1 VSWDAATERTE
12 SKMGPSKTSRSL
24 LVSAAGILLFAVLAL
39 TASAAGWRSASI
51 IFAALTLA
59 LSGLVLVLAQP
70 RFRARQTPAGGPQE
84 VQAIMLEA
92 IPSPALLVSA
102 DGMILKANRLLMEY
116 LAAIGQGVSSPLGK
130 DLNEI
135 FLPPYFG
142 GWRNLLTSVCADN
155 EPFDRQDE
163 EYFLENLSG
172 TCRVWVYP
180 MEGAGGCGR
189 TILVVVQDVTFETSE
204 RAALLEASER
214 EAGIFEG
221 VPVKIAVLDC
231 NFRLS
236 RCNRLMMQWI
246 YDACGLEERMISG
259 LPALDIMPQEFR
271 ADWKR
276 ILRRVLV
283 EGRAFEQPRVHQ
295 AVGGVDYFHRVRIHP
310 LADESGNVREALL
323 LYEDVTEYVRLERR
337 LAETTDYLNLLIES
351 LNDGFYAMDAQGRFS
366 FCNQAFL
373 EMLGMSASSELFQR
387 EPAEIVIPGE
397 TPKIERMMERRRRGE
412 KVFFETLLRRHGDIP
427 LPVQISSAPVFRSG
441 KFMGIVGIAHDL
453 SERRRLEA
461 MVERSHQDLERAYEE
476 LSVLDKMKSDFIAIA
491 SHELRTPLS
500 IIKGYSDAFQ
510 YGELGELTPFQIDK
524 IKIMNARADQ
534 MTKIINDLLDV
545 TRLDEGRLV
554 GEKWPAPVSGLMVN
568 AVSEFKSRAAQCG
581 QELRCEVED
590 NLPPVS
596 VDVWRVHQVMENLI
610 GNAIKFTPEGGSI
623 EVSARSAAEPD
634 MVEIEIRDSGPG
646 IPESEQKKLFTMFYQ
661 VETDS
666 TRSAGGLGLGLVIS
680 KGIVEGHG
688 GRIWV
693 ESETGGGSSFKFTLP
708 VSKEG

>member
-1 VSWDAATERTE
+1 MKPER
-12 SKMGPSKTSRSL
+12 SSRL
-24 LVSAAGILLFAVLAL
+24 MLPLAAGILAL
-39 TASAAGWRSASI
+39 SGITLLASAADWRGVSITSAI
-51 IFAALTLA
+51 LTLA
-59 LSGLVLVLAQP
+59 LAAVTLAVSMP
-70 RFRARQTPAGGPQE
+70 LLRRSLKPSELLRTAHTS
-84 VQAIMLEA
+84 ILES
-92 IPSPALLVSA
+92 IPSPALLVSEA
-102 DGMILKANRLLMEY
+102 GVILENNRLAREFLPP
-116 LAAIGQGVSSPLGK
+116 IGQETSDLVGK
-130 DLNEI
+130 GLDEA

-142 GWRNLLTSVCADN
+142 NWSPLLERVSVEGEAL
-155 EPFDRQDE
+155 DRRSEQ
-163 EYFLENLSG
+163 YFLENQSG
-172 TCRVWVYP
+172 ICKVWISP
-180 MEGAGGCGR
+180 LEREPGKKRRLLIMIRDITLEA
-189 TILVVVQDVTFETSE
+189 SE

-214 EAGIFEG
+214 EAGVFES
-221 VPVKIAVLDC
+221 VPVKIAVLDR
-231 NFRLS
+231 NFRLV

-246 YDACGLEERMISG
+246 YDTCGLEEPALSG

-283 EGRAFEQPRVHQ
+283 EGRSFEQPRVHQ
-295 AVGGVDYFHRVRIHP
+295 TVRGTDFFHRVRLHP

-337 LAETTDYLNLLIES
+337 LVETTDYLNLLIES

-373 EMLGMSASSELFQR
+373 GMLGMSGSDELFQR
-387 EPAEIVIPGE
+387 EATEIVMPE
-397 TPKIERMMERRRRGE
+397 ESMKIERMLERRRRGE
-412 KVFFETLLRRHGDIP
+412 KVFFETYLRRRGDIP
-427 LPVQISSAPVFRSG
+427 LPVQISSAPLFRAG

-461 MVERSHQDLERAYEE
+461 MVERGHQDLEKAYEE

-500 IIKGYSDAFQ
+500 IIKGYADAFQ
-510 YGELGELTPFQIDK
+510 YGELGDMSSFQMDK
-524 IKIMNARADQ
+524 IKIMNSRADQ

-545 TRLDEGRLV
+545 TRLEEGRLV
-554 GEKWPAPVSGLMVN
+554 GEKWPAPVDGMIIN
-568 AVSEFKSRAAQCG
+568 AVSEYKSRAAQCG
-581 QELRCEVED
+581 QELRYNVEG

-623 EVSARSAAEPD
+623 EVAARNAAEAG
-634 MVEIEIRDSGPG
+634 MVEIEVKDTGPG
-646 IPESEQKKLFTMFYQ
+646 IPAKEQERLFTMFYQ
-661 VETDS
+661 IETDS
-666 TRSAGGLGLGLVIS
+666 ARSAGGLGLGLVIS

-693 ESETGGGSSFKFTLP
+693 ESETGRGSSFKFTLP